1 MKIEVC
7 ILAGGQ
13 SRRMGKP
20 KGALHLDGSP
30 LVDWSKRIARGAGF
44 PYRVIDRDLGESRG
58 PISGIRTALQTTKA
72 DAVIF
77 LSCDMP
83 FVRSSTLR
91 KLATFVVPALA
102 GRPPDGHRTPSR
114 LKPELQ
120 TSAAFATQNKVV
132 GFPFMLRRGEIPNV
146 DSLQA
151 LARKMNAKVF
161 EISDDESFNI
171 NTPEDFKK
179 AERTLAT
186 FRKRTIL
193 DIDSLSIR
201 RGEVEILR
209 DINWRV
215 NKGEHWAILGA
226 NGSGKTSL
234 LSALTGYLSPTGG
247 RIRLLGREFG
257 RSDWRELRKHIGL
270 VSSALRQLM
279 ADSETA
285 LETVASGKDAVI
297 DVWGPLKRA
306 DRERAR
312 AILAQIG
319 CSYLEKRVWAVL
331 SQGERQRVLI
341 GRALMANPQALI
353 LDEPCAGLDPAAR
366 EHFLEFLQSLTE
378 KPRSPAIVLVTHHVE
393 EIVKGIT
400 HVLALKAGIIV
411 ASGVKKTTLTSALLS
426 DVFACRAQLQV
437 EGSRYELRVAAQSH
451 VVM

>member
-1 MKIEVC
+1 MNIEVC
-7 ILAGGQ
+7 ILAGGK
-13 SRRMGKP
+13 SSRMGQP
-20 KGALHLDGSP
+20 KASMLLDGMP
-30 LVDWSKRIARGAGF
+30 LIEWSKRIARGAGL
-44 PYRVIDRDLGESRG
+44 PYRVIDRDLAESRG
-58 PISGIRTALQTTKA
+58 PISGIQTALKTTRA

-91 KLATFVVPALA
+91 SLLRFGVPALA
-102 GRPPDGHRTPSR
+102 GRASDVSNCGR

-120 TSAAFATQNKVV
+120 TAAIFSESNGLV
-132 GFPFMLRRGEIPNV
+132 GFPFIVGKRAAVES
-146 DSLQA
+146 DSLQRV
-151 LARKMNAKVF
+151 ARKLKAKTFRIV
-161 EISDDESFNI
+161 EDEAFNI
-171 NTPEDFKK
+171 NTRADFKK
-179 AERTLAT
+179 AERMLAQL
-186 FRKRTIL
+186 RKQIIL
-193 DIDSLSIR
+193 DVDSLGIR

-209 DINWRV
+209 DTTWRV
-215 NKGEHWAILGA
+215 KKGEHWAILGA

-234 LSALTGYLSPTGG
+234 LSALTGYLSPTTG
-247 RIRLLGREFG
+247 RFRVLGQEFG
-257 RSDWRELRKHIGL
+257 RSDWRELRNHIGL

-297 DVWGPLKRA
+297 DVWGPLKRN

-312 AILAQIG
+312 AILRQIG
-319 CSYLEKRVWAVL
+319 CSHLERRVWAVL

-378 KPRSPAIVLVTHHVE
+378 KRSGPAIILVTHHVE
-393 EIVKGIT
+393 EIVEGIT
-400 HVLALKAGIIV
+400 HVLALRNGDIA
-411 ASGVKKTTLTSALLS
+411 ASGQKRDTLTSSVLS
-426 DVFACRAQLQV
+426 DVFNCRAQLTQ
-437 EGSRYELRVAAQSH
+437 SRNRYQLRVAGSPS

>member
-7 ILAGGQ
+7 ILAGGRSQ
-13 SRRMGKP
+13 RMGQP
-20 KGALHLDGSP
+20 KAALKLDGLP
-30 LVDWSKRIARGAGF
+30 LIEWSKRIARGAGF
-44 PYRVIDRDLGESRG
+44 PYRVIDQDIGESRG
-58 PISGIRTALQTTKA
+58 PISGIETALKTTRA
-72 DAVIF
+72 QAVVF

-91 KLATFVVPALA
+91 NLIRFGVRASARKAPDSATPR
-102 GRPPDGHRTPSR
+102 G
-114 LKPELQ
+114 LKPGLQ
-120 TSAAFATQNKVV
+120 TTAVFSWTSSRA
-132 GFPFMLRRGEIPNV
+132 GLPFLVFKQPMRDA

-151 LARKMNAKVF
+151 FAQKLKAKHF
-161 EISDDESFNI
+161 PISCEEAFNI
-171 NTPEDFKK
+171 NTPAEFKK
-179 AERTLAT
+179 AERMLDA

-193 DIDSLSIR
+193 DVDSLSVR

-215 NKGEHWAILGA
+215 TKGEHWAILGA

-234 LSALTGYLSPTGG
+234 LSALTGYLSPTTG
-247 RIRLLGREFG
+247 RFRVLGQEFG

-270 VSSALRQLM
+270 VSSALRQMM
-279 ADSETA
+279 ADSETT

-312 AILAQIG
+312 EILARIG

-366 EHFLEFLQSLTE
+366 EHFLEFLQALT
-378 KPRSPAIVLVTHHVE
+378 KKRGGPAIILVTHHVE
-393 EIVKGIT
+393 EIVEGIT
-400 HVLALKAGIIV
+400 HVLALKRGQIAAAGDKR
-411 ASGVKKTTLTSALLS
+411 ATLTSKLLS
-426 DVFACRAQLQV
+426 EIFECRARLWR
-437 EGSRYELRVAAQSH
+437 EGDHYQLRVAAQRAG
-451 VVM
+451 VM